1 MDPLVPPL
9 IVVEPVELPP
19 VVDPELLLVVV
30 VVVVELVPV
39 LCEDPVLTD
48 VPDDVPELAVEVD
61 PVEALCTAGTQL

>member
-1 MDPLVPPL
+1 M

-19 VVDPELLLVVV
+19 VVDPELLLVVVV

-48 VPDDVPELAVEVD
+48 VPDDVPDDVPELAVEVD
-61 PVEALCTAGTQL
+61 PVDTVPLCTAGTQL